1 MNKKFQL
8 RVFLKRK
15 KNGKT
20 VYEFWLFIYTTTAFC
35 PQSFIVN
42 TKNSNFIHL
51 RKFII
56 NTDSASIT
64 SNIFSYQ
71 QVPNWETLGLNKFQ
85 SFLFIIISTLWW
97 RSCAFNS

>member
-35 PQSFIVN
+35 PQSFIVK

-51 RKFII
+51 SKFNI

-64 SNIFSYQ
+64 SNIFTFQ
-71 QVPNWETLGLNKFQ
+71 QVPNSETLGLKKFQ
-85 SFLFIIISTLWW
+85 SFLLIIPTLWW